1 MDTLDR
7 FLVKEFFAYFGL
19 VLLGLAAVFLGIDF
33 LTKFWEINMPVA
45 SIFAL
50 YGYKLPAAI
59 QKFVPV
65 ACLMAT
71 LLVLSGMSRQNEI
84 LALYSS
90 GIGTLRLIS
99 TFIAIAATISTVS
112 FLVFDSLVPAF
123 AKREIMLNRGL
134 DPSQD
139 FLLNQNS
146 SGFWYRSGKIIYN
159 VGRFI
164 PETNTLE
171 DVKVYLLNPSF
182 ELVETMHAK
191 RAVYVGNDW
200 ELHDG
205 YSVVYPVRTRFPTET
220 AFKIKRGLIP
230 EKPGD
235 FKTLKIEDE
244 TMRLKDL
251 RLNIARNH
259 SYGLDTTSQQVS
271 YHQRLALV
279 FTPLIFVLLG
289 IPFAIRP
296 LKTHSFA
303 RSIGFCFL
311 VVFAYLLMFQ
321 MSLSVGKGGHIPPVI
336 AGWAPN
342 VIFLALSGVFIV
354 RKM

>member
-7 FLVKEFFAYFGL
+7 FLLKEFFAYFVL

-33 LTKFWEINMPVA
+33 LTKFWDINMPA
-45 SIFAL
+45 GRIFAL

-71 LLVLSGMSRQNEI
+71 LLVLSSMSRQNEI

-99 TFIAIAATISTVS
+99 TFIAIAATISTFS

-123 AKREIMLNRGL
+123 AKREIMLNRGI
-134 DPSQD
+134 DPSQEY
-139 FLLNQNS
+139 LLNQNR

-159 VGRFI
+159 VGRFV
-164 PETNTLE
+164 PETNSLE
-171 DVKVYLLNPSF
+171 DIRVYELNPSF
-182 ELVETMHAK
+182 QLTEMLRARH
-191 RAVYVGNDW
+191 AVYKDNDW
-200 ELHDG
+200 ELQNG
-205 YSVVYPVRTRFPTET
+205 IAIIYPIKGRFPISTT
-220 AFKIKRGLIP
+220 FKSKRNIIP
-230 EKPGD
+230 EKPTD

-251 RLNIARNH
+251 RLYIARNR
-259 SYGLDTTSQQVS
+259 SYGLDTTSQQVN

-279 FTPLIFVLLG
+279 FTPLVFVLLG

-296 LKTHSFA
+296 LKSQSNA
-303 RSIGFCFL
+303 RSIAFCFL
-311 VVFAYLLMFQ
+311 IVFVYLLMFQ
-321 MSLSVGKGGHIPPVI
+321 MSLSIGKGGHIPPLV

-342 VIFLALSGVFIV
+342 LIFLAISGAFIV
-354 RKM
+354 RRM